1 MPENE
6 LLKET
11 LEQELLALLEAREEL
26 LLEVQLDH
34 ADVRTQWNRIDDALT
49 TVRAEV
55 TRLDAQPGS
64 VSAEN
69 AAVARGLL
77 DEVKAHIASLK
88 RRHWPVRPVSPS

>member
-6 LLKET
+6 LLKAT

-34 ADVRTQWNRIDDALT
+34 ADMRTQWNRIDDALS

-55 TRLDAQPGS
+55 TRLDTQPGS
-64 VSAEN
+64 ASAET
-69 AAVARGLL
+69 AAMARRLL
-77 DEVKAHIASLK
+77 DEVKAHIASLQ
-88 RRHWPVRPVSPS
+88 RRHWPVRPTSPS